1 MRRENQNSLFNWRLR
16 NSSGSGRGIAIFFY
30 LALIFSFFS
39 GQSLAV
45 DFYGSD
51 PLGSTGLTVAPG
63 IDLLNTDQFYL
74 TQVFANPGTGDFA
87 TVPYFMVLTP
97 EDWLIDFSDLSGLS
111 IGNESFGT
119 FTTTSSEVVARSS
132 DFVTAELTGLFDNA
146 LVDDTAA
153 TLHFAMTQTGQS
165 ISWSGT
171 LAVGLDAVP
180 NVVPEPNSGVFGILG
195 FLNLMLLTQCR
206 RQK

>member
-1 MRRENQNSLFNWRLR
+1 MHSRSALQLRRENQNSLFKWRLR
-16 NSSGSGRGIAIFFY
+16 NSGGSGRGIAIFFY

-87 TVPYFMVLTP
+87 TVPYFMVLTL
-97 EDWLIDFSDLSGLS
+97 ED
-111 IGNESFGT
+111 
-119 FTTTSSEVVARSS
+119 
-132 DFVTAELTGLFDNA
+132 
-146 LVDDTAA
+146 
-153 TLHFAMTQTGQS
+153 
-165 ISWSGT
+165 
-171 LAVGLDAVP
+171 
-180 NVVPEPNSGVFGILG
+180 
-195 FLNLMLLTQCR
+195 
-206 RQK
+206 